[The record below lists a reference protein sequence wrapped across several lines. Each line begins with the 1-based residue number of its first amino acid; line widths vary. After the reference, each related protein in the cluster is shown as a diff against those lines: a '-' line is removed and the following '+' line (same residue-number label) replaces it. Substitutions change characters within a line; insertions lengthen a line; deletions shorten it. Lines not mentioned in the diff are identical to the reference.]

1 MCAQAVVSDDVEVV
15 LDAGLAVVPPESRL
29 AAAVRHGAIAA
40 VSSAPRPETCTVFV
54 SNTPPEVVSTDSVRV
69 GSTINSGYT
78 LFFTCEVPFFL

>member
-1 MCAQAVVSDDVEVV
+1 MATSATQSPPVAKVSARSSTI
-15 LDAGLAVVPPESRL
+15 LAGSWTV
-29 AAAVRHGAIAA
+29 AAVRHGAIAA